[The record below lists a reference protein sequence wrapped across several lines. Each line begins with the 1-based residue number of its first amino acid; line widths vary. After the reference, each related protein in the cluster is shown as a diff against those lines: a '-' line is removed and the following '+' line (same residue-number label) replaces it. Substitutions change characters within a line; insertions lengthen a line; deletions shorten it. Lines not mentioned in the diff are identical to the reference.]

1 MATRQGV
8 QTLAHVDADADS
20 TLRRLSCR
28 HYAQIMPPLLEAI
41 DLTKRYGST
50 IALDSVSFT
59 VEQGITGLLG
69 PNGAGKSTAM
79 KLFLGL
85 LIPTSGSATVM
96 GEKPYQN
103 IMART
108 HLGYMPEHDCLS
120 PAMTATEFLT
130 HMAQISGLPSGAA
143 RSRTADILRHVGLD
157 EERYRSIG
165 EYSTGMKQRVKLAQA
180 LVHDP
185 VLVFL
190 DEPTS
195 GLDPVGREEMLA
207 LIRRT
212 GREFG
217 ISIMLSTHLM
227 GDVETTCDRIIVLEG
242 GAVAESGDVAGFTAE
257 SETVYIDVYDNV
269 EGLIRALSDRGLESS
284 LDGVSVAVEGVGDA
298 EYDKIRDAL
307 VETGSRLRR
316 LGPRR
321 RRLSDIFR
329 GGQQ

>member
-1 MATRQGV
+1 
-8 QTLAHVDADADS
+8 
-20 TLRRLSCR
+20 
-28 HYAQIMPPLLEAI
+28 MPPLLEAT
-41 DLTKRYGST
+41 DLTKRYGAT
-50 IALDSVSFT
+50 LALDGVNFT
-59 VEQGITGLLG
+59 VEPGITGLLG

-85 LIPTSGSATVM
+85 LLPTSGSATVM
-96 GEKPYQN
+96 GERPYEN
-103 IMART
+103 VLART
-108 HLGYMPEHDCLS
+108 HLGYMPEHDCLP
-120 PAMTATEFLT
+120 PAMTASEFLT
-130 HMAQISGLPSGAA
+130 HMAQISGLPPGAA
-143 RSRTADILRHVGLD
+143 RTRAADILRHVGLD

-190 DEPTS
+190 DEPTA
-195 GLDPVGREEMLA
+195 GLDPAGREDMLA

-242 GAVAESGDVAGFTAE
+242 GIVAESGEVAGFTAE
-257 SETVYIDVYDNV
+257 SETVYIDVYDNA
-269 EGLIRALSDRGLESS
+269 EGLMSALADRGLQAS
-284 LDGVSVAVEGVGDA
+284 LDGVSVAVEGVGDG
-298 EYDKIRDAL
+298 EYDEIRDAL
-307 VETGSRLRR
+307 VETGLRLRR

-321 RRLSDIFR
+321 RRLSDLFR
-329 GGQQ
+329 DGPE